1 MAKADGARSSTSKIA
16 TSMKDNMNMIR
27 KRDLVSS
34 PGKAEIFTEV
44 AIKTT
49 KDTVME
55 KCIGLMVLATKESG
69 RTVFKMESV
78 EWSSQMGASKKV
90 NLQKTFLKGHV

>member
-1 MAKADGARSSTSKIA
+1 
-16 TSMKDNMNMIR
+16 MKDSMNMIR
-27 KRDLVSS
+27 KRDSVSS
-34 PGKAEIFTEV
+34 PGKVEIFTGV

-49 KDTVME
+49 KDTAMV

-69 RTVFKMESV
+69 RTVFKTESV
-78 EWSSQMGASKKV
+78 EWSSQMGASKKA